1 MENFQQIYLFK
12 FFVKNFRYNLA
23 ENFIKAKGQIMLRYL
38 FIAVLA
44 VFISA
49 CGSKSTSERVAKVVS
64 EQNCYSCD
72 DPRAFEAKIQGLLYV
87 SDIGIRCCAD
97 KRTLDKSVAI
107 KKIYIHSV
115 KDLDEEDKIF
125 HAKNQTLIINEKFN
139 AVFYNFLRQE
149 LQARGM
155 IVIEGINN
163 SPYVMR
169 VDVDFLSFN
178 ASLDNAGLH
187 SNLSARLTLKYFN
200 IGEREFVV
208 RTKQDVMGFSDESEI
223 SFYTYLLLKQLANKT
238 AAQIS
243 KI

>member
-1 MENFQQIYLFK
+1 MLKYLS
-12 FFVKNFRYNLA
+12 
-23 ENFIKAKGQIMLRYL
+23 
-38 FIAVLA
+38 IALLA
-44 VFISA
+44 VFFTA
-49 CGSKSTSERVAKVVS
+49 CGSKSTMEKVREVTN

-107 KKIYIHSV
+107 KKIYLHSI
-115 KDLDEEDKIF
+115 KDLDEEGKIF
-125 HAKNQTLIINEKFN
+125 HMNGQEFIINENFN
-139 AVFYNFLRQE
+139 AVFYKFLRQE

-155 IVIEGINN
+155 VVIEGINN

-169 VDVDFLSFN
+169 VDVDFLDFS
-178 ASLDNAGLH
+178 SSVDNSGLH
-187 SNLSARLTLKYFN
+187 SNLSARLKLKYFN
-200 IGEREFVV
+200 IGEREFVI